1 MDSKKIIKK
10 YIMPNFFV
18 RAGAILLALVCAAT
32 LVMGLLALNAET
44 PDPVEFF
51 PSETPTGTMAYIDV
65 VGVSNW
71 LYQYDSAVYYSVED
85 AEGYLY
91 TVRLNDRQLKEMAAQ
106 EEYWNRETE
115 IAPMPEAYRLVGY
128 VQKTGNDVRESL
140 AQSWDITE
148 AEYEQHFGVNFL
160 NATTSAG
167 AENSVIWFIGALFS
181 GLFSLLFFVLL
192 LFASLTSSVSILEI
206 FTPNVV
212 ELTKGK
218 VDRKKASII
227 GSVICMVLGIPV
239 SFSFGMWGDVRILG
253 QDIFSLYDNFI
264 CIFAYPLIALCTA
277 IMVGW
282 IWGKT
287 NAVNAITNGGKLKD
301 TVAKVWFFDV
311 KFICPIVLAVI
322 TYQGLA
328 GFFGF

>member
-115 IAPMPEAYRLVGY
+115 TAPMPEAYRLVGY

-192 LFASLTSSVSILEI
+192 ARAASMSKKCLAILEDRCLLEKAAQQLQNKEAQLVIGKNRGILTQDFI
-206 FTPNVV
+206 FG
-212 ELTKGK
+212 KGTGAVLAYEDIVWAYK
-218 VDRKKASII
+218 QDAKRYFMEVNSYLMAGTVWMNAQNIVDLNAPDKTGCI
-227 GSVICMVLGIPV
+227 G
-239 SFSFGMWGDVRILG
+239 D
-253 QDIFSLYDNFI
+253 
-264 CIFAYPLIALCTA
+264 A
-277 IMVGW
+277 
-282 IWGKT
+282 
-287 NAVNAITNGGKLKD
+287 
-301 TVAKVWFFDV
+301 
-311 KFICPIVLAVI
+311 LAVI
-322 TYQGLA
+322 GRRNPNVLL
-328 GFFGF
+328 GFTKENRKAYKAAVKAAK